1 MNYGRFTEKCE
12 GLDLVKQ
19 NEEMFLMR
27 FSLSFLYITVS
38 IFLTPFC
45 DRFFS
50 FYLFNSACFAMDMLL
65 ITNKDDSVSYTLLI
79 PVYWILMFL
88 STYFIRRVLTQ
99 FFVMQSQAAK
109 TRDALTHV
117 LDNLPDGVLMFEKSQ
132 LIYCNQQADSFYRTD
147 LS

>member
-1 MNYGRFTEKCE
+1 
-12 GLDLVKQ
+12 
-19 NEEMFLMR
+19 
-27 FSLSFLYITVS
+27 
-38 IFLTPFC
+38 
-45 DRFFS
+45 
-50 FYLFNSACFAMDMLL
+50 MDMLL

-132 LIYCNQQADSFYRTD
+132 LIYCNQQADSFYRTN